1 MTRPWDRIERTT
13 KVRVCAHRSA
23 RVGRLAC
30 SKMAIF
36 WARLQ
41 GGVKSAQRE
50 KCTLKEVKKTSTYG
64 LGTQA
69 HSRACLVLSARLS
82 LSFLVSSHHL
92 LLGHALLLLGPFDA
106 PQLPVSTTRLK
117 NDHVSP
123 PTPTHRYTLNQSL
136 NVRPRYTQDRSFQP
150 MGWVTCLLWPENS
163 PVTCSSQTARS
174 RRDTRA
180 RREGNADKH
189 LLPCSDT
196 YRTRHVVDG

>member
-36 WARLQ
+36 WDRLQ
-41 GGVKSAQRE
+41 EGVKSAQRE
-50 KCTLKEVKKTSTYG
+50 KCTLKEVKKKSTYG

-106 PQLPVSTTRLK
+106 PQLPVSTTGSK
-117 NDHVSP
+117 MTMSAHP
-123 PTPTHRYTLNQSL
+123 PLHP
-136 NVRPRYTQDRSFQP
+136 QP
-150 MGWVTCLLWPENS
+150 KLECPSKVHPGPVFPAYGLGHLPLAAREQPCHLQQPNS
-163 PVTCSSQTARS
+163 QIEARS

-180 RREGNADKH
+180 RRERSADKH
-189 LLPCSDT
+189 LFSGSN
-196 YRTRHVVDG
+196 TRQNRHALGP